1 MDGELGT
8 PVSCYKW
15 GCTTHV
21 WIHIICIYIYIQLYV
36 CCLPIWYIYIYI
48 LQHLF
53 IYLFVCLFVY
63 VYPYPVCIQCI
74 LHTVLS
80 EIGYVLKTT
89 LTCLFLHSMEGF
101 ADITA
106 GSGYCWNTTG
116 ARYLHDIESFERPI
130 DHDLFPLFV
139 FASKPVT
146 SIWKMLSHMP

>member
-1 MDGELGT
+1 MLST
-8 PVSCYKW
+8 YM
-15 GCTTHV
+15 
-21 WIHIICIYIYIQLYV
+21 
-36 CCLPIWYIYIYI
+36 IYIYI
-48 LQHLF
+48 LHIYLF
-53 IYLFVCLFVY
+53 IYLFVCLFIY

-146 SIWKMLSHMP
+146 SI

>member
-1 MDGELGT
+1 MESLVLRSLAINGDAQHMYEYILYVYIYT
-8 PVSCYKW
+8 IVCMLSTYM
-15 GCTTHV
+15 
-21 WIHIICIYIYIQLYV
+21 IYIYIT
-36 CCLPIWYIYIYI
+36 
-48 LQHLF
+48 HLF

-89 LTCLFLHSMEGF
+89 LTCLFLQSMEGF

-146 SIWKMLSHMP
+146 SI

>member
-1 MDGELGT
+1 MDMDGELST

-21 WIHIICIYIYIQLYV
+21 WIHIYIHTIV
-36 CCLPIWYIYIYI
+36 CMLSTYMIYIYI
-48 LQHLF
+48 LH
-53 IYLFVCLFVY
+53 IYLYIYIDV
-63 VYPYPVCIQCI
+63 YPVCIQCI

-101 ADITA
+101 ALITA

-146 SIWKMLSHMP
+146 SIWKNVKPHALR

>member
-1 MDGELGT
+1 MGMHNTCMNTYIYTIVCMLST
-8 PVSCYKW
+8 YM
-15 GCTTHV
+15 
-21 WIHIICIYIYIQLYV
+21 IYIYIT
-36 CCLPIWYIYIYI
+36 
-48 LQHLF
+48 HLF
-53 IYLFVCLFVY
+53 IYIDV
-63 VYPYPVCIQCI
+63 YPVCIQCI

-101 ADITA
+101 ALITA
-106 GSGYCWNTTG
+106 GSGYCWNTTR

-146 SIWKMLSHMP
+146 SI

>member
-1 MDGELGT
+1 M
-8 PVSCYKW
+8 
-15 GCTTHV
+15 GCNEMYIIFDIFGKP
-21 WIHIICIYIYIQLYV
+21 WIWIWMESLVLRSLAINGDAQHMYEYIYIYTIVCMLSTYMIYIYIT
-36 CCLPIWYIYIYI
+36 
-48 LQHLF
+48 HLF
-53 IYLFVCLFVY
+53 IYIDV
-63 VYPYPVCIQCI
+63 YPVCIQCI

-101 ADITA
+101 ALITA

-146 SIWKMLSHMP
+146 SI

>member
-1 MDGELGT
+1 MDMDGELST

-21 WIHIICIYIYIQLYV
+21 WIHIYIQLYV

-48 LQHLF
+48 YILH
-53 IYLFVCLFVY
+53 IYLYIYIDV
-63 VYPYPVCIQCI
+63 YPVCIQCI

-101 ADITA
+101 ALITA

-146 SIWKMLSHMP
+146 SIWKNVKPHALR

>member
-21 WIHIICIYIYIQLYV
+21 WIHIICIYIYNCMYVVYLYD
-36 CCLPIWYIYIYI
+36 IYI
-48 LQHLF
+48 LHIYLF
-53 IYLFVCLFVY
+53 IYLFVCLFIY

-89 LTCLFLHSMEGF
+89 LTCLFLQSMEGF